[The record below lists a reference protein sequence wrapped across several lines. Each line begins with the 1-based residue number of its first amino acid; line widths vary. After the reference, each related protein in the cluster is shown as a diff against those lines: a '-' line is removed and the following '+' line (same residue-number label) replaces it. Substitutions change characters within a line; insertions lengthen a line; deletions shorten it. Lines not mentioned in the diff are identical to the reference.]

1 MSNHLVSDALF
12 MAQVWQTIKRDGYD
26 FVIENGDP
34 DGIDFVANRIV
45 EEAAQHD
52 GVEPTLSR
60 KAGSD
65 FQYLLSQQLRDRK

>member
-34 DGIDFVANRIV
+34 DGIDFVANRII
-45 EEAAQHD
+45 EEAAQHHE
-52 GVEPTLSR
+52 EPTPSR

-65 FQYLLSQQLRDRK
+65 FPYLLSQQLRDRK